1 MAEGKMVNAGRA
13 DGADRGK
20 YTMKNGK
27 IYEAVQVK
35 QHGLFEAKNTKEA
48 AKGPAGHQQHEQF

>member
-1 MAEGKMVNAGRA
+1 MAEGQMVNAGRA

-27 IYEAVQVK
+27 IYEAV
-35 QHGLFEAKNTKEA
+35 
-48 AKGPAGHQQHEQF
+48 